1 MGVKGIECLECI
13 TVFTEVASHLSGN
26 LHLICSQAVQFSEF
40 PIAGRRD
47 LKGLLTSILQG
58 TTIWCLTPCLCPAPQ
73 VGVRM
78 NIQSISYQR
87 IVEIQC
93 TSNKRTFLSC

>member
-1 MGVKGIECLECI
+1 MIVLANDYSWRL
-13 TVFTEVASHLSGN
+13 F
-26 LHLICSQAVQFSEF
+26 LIKLEF